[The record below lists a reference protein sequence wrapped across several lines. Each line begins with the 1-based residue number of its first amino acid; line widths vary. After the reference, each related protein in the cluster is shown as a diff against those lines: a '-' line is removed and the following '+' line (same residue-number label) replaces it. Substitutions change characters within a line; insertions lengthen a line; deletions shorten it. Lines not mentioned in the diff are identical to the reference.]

1 MDCQAKSVI
10 SDRPDH
16 RHRTAAVSKRSSH
29 RNARAKRRPAD
40 RARQD
45 HAVNRDHR
53 VTMALQAAM
62 DSLAVPDLRVRLAH
76 QDETVIRALVDNPA
90 LRVRRF
96 QATVDLRVNQADRAH
111 PADQALADHPDHLA
125 ATVNR
130 AVLVKWAHRVNR
142 EHPDSRAEVVHRV
155 NRAEVA
161 ARDLAI
167 TAHRLVWLQDT
178 KEAAEQSD
186 IDLLHRRSIQNI
198 QSDIIS
204 CTTLLIA
211 VEISSG

>member
-142 EHPDSRAEVVHRV
+142 
-155 NRAEVA
+155 AEVA